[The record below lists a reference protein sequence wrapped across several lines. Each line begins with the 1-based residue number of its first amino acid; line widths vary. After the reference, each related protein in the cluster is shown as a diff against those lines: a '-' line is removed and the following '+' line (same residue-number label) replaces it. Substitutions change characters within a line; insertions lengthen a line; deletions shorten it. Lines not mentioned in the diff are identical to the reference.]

1 MYLVELTYISELNEI
16 DEHLEAHRDFLN
28 KYLKAQKLLLAGRK
42 NPRNGGLIV
51 FSAESTSEVE
61 QIIAKDPFKIHNLA
75 EYRIIEFIPSV
86 TAEILNS
93 VANL

>member
-1 MYLVELTYISELNEI
+1 MYLVELTYISELNKI
-16 DEHLEAHRDFLN
+16 DQHLEAHRDFLN

-42 NPRNGGLIV
+42 NPRKGGLII
-51 FSAESTSEVE
+51 FTAESTSEVE
-61 QIIAKDPFKIHNLA
+61 QIIAEDPFKIHNLA